1 MLSADARPDIA
12 VEVLTGNDG
21 PVLVRLIGD
30 LDRGNVEELEAAVSG
45 ALSRGRP
52 LVIDAGALEFVDSSV
67 IALWVRWANE
77 LGHVEIR
84 DPTPR
89 IRRVITRMGLAERLR
104 LTP

>member
-1 MLSADARPDIA
+1 MLSADARADSA
-12 VEVLTGNDG
+12 VDVLTGVDG
-21 PVLVRLIGD
+21 PVLVRLMGD
-30 LDRGNVEELEAAVSG
+30 LDRSNVPELEAAVTG
-45 ALSRGRP
+45 VLSRGRP

-67 IALWVRWANE
+67 IALWVKWANE

-104 LTP
+104 LMP